1 MSSKKVT
8 ISSVRDLDSD
18 QTIWDTET
26 KGFGYRRQ
34 KGTDK
39 VFILKYRFGKGRTA
53 RQYIYT
59 IGKLGS
65 PWTPDTARDEAKRIL
80 GRVANG
86 ENPAAERQHK
96 KSANSID
103 EAFTQFM
110 EDSAGKRAQRTIDE
124 YRRLYEKY
132 AQSQLKRYRAED
144 VTRADIQKLHSGL
157 AHTAPQ
163 ANRLLQMLS
172 AFFNWCERSGHRPRH
187 SNPCH
192 DIEKYG
198 EHYRER
204 FLSEKELFALSNA
217 LARYD
222 EEYGY
227 FKEKSHKKDKTGK
240 GESNAVTPYVTAAIR
255 LLIFTGAR
263 RNEILTLKWENVDF
277 QKRLIRLQESKTG
290 QKTIYLSAPALQTL
304 SEIPRI
310 EGNPYVICGA
320 KDGAHLINI
329 KDAWDRIRK
338 MATIELWQDDEKL
351 AELLKET
358 QNKLP
363 KDCRIDD
370 LFEATHFLAKKS
382 KITLPTGLTDVR
394 LHDLRHN
401 FASTAVVSGHHLKVI
416 GSLLSHANTKTTER
430 YAHLANDPLQTANEA
445 ISNRIL
451 QAMTGKNGNNIVNL
465 KRG

>member
-1 MSSKKVT
+1 MSVKKVT
-8 ISSVRDLDSD
+8 ISSVKDLGPE
-18 QTIWDTET
+18 QVVWDNET
-26 KGFGYRRQ
+26 KGFGCRRQ

-65 PWTPDTARDEAKRIL
+65 PWTPETARDEAKRIL

-96 KSANSID
+96 KKANSVD
-103 EAFTQFM
+103 EAFDQFI
-110 EDSAGKRAQRTIDE
+110 EDSAGKRALRTIAE
-124 YRRLYEKY
+124 YRRLYDKY
-132 AQSQLKRYRAED
+132 AKTQLKRYRVED
-144 VTRADIQKLHSGL
+144 VTHADIQKLHSGL

-172 AFFNWCERSGHRPRH
+172 AFFNWCEKNGHRIRH
-187 SNPCH
+187 SNPCQ
-192 DIEKYG
+192 DIGKYS

-204 FLSEKELFALSNA
+204 FLSEQELLALSNA

-222 EEYGY
+222 AEYGY
-227 FKEKSHKKDKTGK
+227 FKVQSHKIDKTEKSEK
-240 GESNAVTPYVTAAIR
+240 NAVTPYVTAAIR

-277 QKRLIRLQESKTG
+277 QKRLIRLQQSKTG

-304 SEIPRI
+304 TEIPRI
-310 EGNPYVICGA
+310 EGNSYVICGA

-338 MATIELWQDDEKL
+338 MATIELWQDDDKL
-351 AELLKET
+351 AALLKEAET
-358 QNKLP
+358 KLP
-363 KDCRIDD
+363 KDCRVDE
-370 LFEATHFLAKKS
+370 LFITVHAHAKKA
-382 KITLPTGLTDVR
+382 KIGLPDGLTDVR

-451 QAMTGKNGNNIVNL
+451 QAMMGEDKGNVVNI
-465 KRG
+465 K